1 MSRAV
6 TALAMLSVYDGQRC
20 IGFLLSRGRAGVEAF
35 DCDERSLGVYPT
47 QGEAVNAIPDNEEKK
62 CS

>member
-1 MSRAV
+1 V
-6 TALAMLSVYDGQRC
+6 TAPAMLSVYDGQRC